1 MTSLI
6 RPTSP
11 LSAIELL
18 GQQLAGPGLQQGLW
32 SGSVSIT
39 LCQTGSDPEGEDR
52 GLKRLERHEVKRV
65 KPFKEKDVYRVCS
78 GLMITAATLMTG
90 KPKRLLLLLCGWV
103 SGRATRVGKKGARG
117 RQEGGQ
123 AYQRCHQQL
132 PCLDKTHGTCGGD
145 QHEASHLEEKT
156 TKSSPQYNRARLHQV

>member
-65 KPFKEKDVYRVCS
+65 KPFQEKDVYRVCS
-78 GLMITAATLMTG
+78 GADDHGSNFDDREAEEVAAVAV
-90 KPKRLLLLLCGWV
+90 WV
-103 SGRATRVGKKGARG
+103 GEWEGHQGR
-117 RQEGGQ
+117 
-123 AYQRCHQQL
+123 
-132 PCLDKTHGTCGGD
+132 
-145 QHEASHLEEKT
+145 
-156 TKSSPQYNRARLHQV
+156 